1 MKKIG
6 TIISLIGFC
15 IFLMGNLHAQE
26 PQQPENGH
34 GGVSIGFGNGGEA
47 VTLPGNSP
55 NIPPKPKKNFYTNSL
70 VLNQILGNYDNQA
83 TFLQNLDQLKEKG
96 IVDYGEWATA
106 PDLSACFVVVI
117 NQAEEIIAVL
127 DKGGEKRINLLNNQ
141 FETLTQYAHTDYV
154 KYWLIIQE

>member
-55 NIPPKPKKNFYTNSL
+55 NIPPKPKKNFYTKS
-70 VLNQILGNYDNQA
+70 
-83 TFLQNLDQLKEKG
+83 
-96 IVDYGEWATA
+96 
-106 PDLSACFVVVI
+106 
-117 NQAEEIIAVL
+117 
-127 DKGGEKRINLLNNQ
+127 
-141 FETLTQYAHTDYV
+141 
-154 KYWLIIQE
+154 